1 MRRWKKGVAWLLIW
15 AFCQGFAVPSLAENL
30 EAELSDVQSQMNE
43 AQHRKELAEEQIGSV
58 SELLR
63 QIQSELD
70 VALNELH
77 AIEVQQSQVNAQ
89 IQQTEV
95 ELTAAQKRLEERER
109 ILNKRLRDVYMHG
122 KLNYLEVILGAKN
135 FTDFANRLEFLKRI
149 VSADLNLITEIRA
162 ERELIL
168 QKKQQLEVQ
177 RQQLAKLQAEAE
189 AKKTVVENKKQDQL
203 IVLARLQDEKALA
216 EASYAELQ
224 ATSQD
229 IEARIRARQQ
239 QGASAGQVVH
249 GSGVFIWPTSGPIT
263 SPFGYRIHPIFGTQI
278 YHSGIDI
285 GVDTGTPIMAA
296 DSGVVVE
303 ADWLGGYGY
312 AVVIDHGNGLSTLYG
327 HNSELAVSPGQ
338 SVQQGQV
345 IAYAG
350 STGYSTGPHCH
361 FEVRVDGSPV
371 DPMGYL

>member
-1 MRRWKKGVAWLLIW
+1 MRRWEKGVAWLLIW

-95 ELTAAQKRLEERER
+95 ELTAAQKRLDERER

-189 AKKTVVENKKQDQL
+189 AKKTVVENKKQYQL

-249 GSGVFIWPTSGPIT
+249 GSGVLIWPTSGPIT

>member
-1 MRRWKKGVAWLLIW
+1 MRRWEKGVAWLLIW

-95 ELTAAQKRLEERER
+95 ELTAAQKRLDERER

-345 IAYAG
+345 IAYA
-350 STGYSTGPHCH
+350 
-361 FEVRVDGSPV
+361 
-371 DPMGYL
+371 

>member
-30 EAELSDVQSQMNE
+30 EDELSDVQSQMNE

-58 SELLR
+58 SELSR

-95 ELTAAQKRLEERER
+95 ELAAAQKRLDERER

-149 VSADLNLITEIRA
+149 VSADLNLIAEIRA

-168 QKKQQLEVQ
+168 QKKQQLEAQ
-177 RQQLAKLQAEAE
+177 RQQLAQLQAEAE

-249 GSGVFIWPTSGPIT
+249 GSGVFVWPTSGPIT

-285 GVDTGTPIMAA
+285 GVDTGTPIVAA
-296 DSGVVVE
+296 DSGVVIE

-361 FEVRVDGSPV
+361 FEVRVNGSPV

>member
-1 MRRWKKGVAWLLIW
+1 MRRWEKGAVWLLLW
-15 AFCQGFAVPSLAENL
+15 AFCQCIAMPSLAEDL
-30 EAELSDVQSQMNE
+30 EAELSNVQSQMDE

-70 VALNELH
+70 TALNELH
-77 AIEVQQSQVNAQ
+77 AVEVQQSQVNAQ

-95 ELTAAQKRLEERER
+95 ELAAAQKRLDERER

-361 FEVRVDGSPV
+361 FEVRVNGSPV

>member
-43 AQHRKELAEEQIGSV
+43 AQQRKELAEEQIGSV

-95 ELTAAQKRLEERER
+95 ELTAAQKRLDERER

>member
-1 MRRWKKGVAWLLIW
+1 MRRWEKGVAWLLIW

-95 ELTAAQKRLEERER
+95 ELTAAQKRLDERER

-249 GSGVFIWPTSGPIT
+249 CSGVFIWPTSGPIT

>member
-1 MRRWKKGVAWLLIW
+1 MKRWEKGASWLLIW
-15 AFCQGFAVPSLAENL
+15 AFCQCFVTPSLAEGL
-30 EAELSDVQSQMNE
+30 EAELSNVQSQMDE

-63 QIQSELD
+63 QIQSELNA
-70 VALNELH
+70 ALDELH
-77 AIEVQQSQVNAQ
+77 AVEVQQSQVNAQ

-95 ELTAAQKRLEERER
+95 ELAAAQKRLDEREQ

-122 KLNYLEVILGAKN
+122 KLNYLEVVLGAKN

-249 GSGVFIWPTSGPIT
+249 GSGVFVWPASGPIT

-285 GVDTGTPIMAA
+285 GVDTGTPIVAA
-296 DSGVVVE
+296 DSGVVIE

-361 FEVRVDGSPV
+361 FEVRVNGSPV

>member
-1 MRRWKKGVAWLLIW
+1 MRRWEKGVAWLLIW
-15 AFCQGFAVPSLAENL
+15 AVCQGFAVPSLAENL

-43 AQHRKELAEEQIGSV
+43 AQHGKELAEEQIGSV

-70 VALNELH
+70 TALNELH
-77 AIEVQQSQVNAQ
+77 AVEVQQSQVNAQ

-95 ELTAAQKRLEERER
+95 ELTAAQKRLDERER
-109 ILNKRLRDVYMHG
+109 VLNKRLRDVYMHG

-249 GSGVFIWPTSGPIT
+249 GSGAFVWPTSGPIT

-285 GVDTGTPIMAA
+285 GVDTGTPIVAA
-296 DSGVVVE
+296 DSGVVIE
-303 ADWLGGYGY
+303 AGWLGGYGY

-327 HNSELAVSPGQ
+327 HNSDLAVSPGQ

>member
-1 MRRWKKGVAWLLIW
+1 MRRWEKGVAWLLIW

-95 ELTAAQKRLEERER
+95 EPTAAQKRLDERER

-312 AVVIDHGNGLSTLYG
+312 AVVIDNGNGLSTLYG

>member
-1 MRRWKKGVAWLLIW
+1 MRRWEKGVAWLLIW

-63 QIQSELD
+63 HIQSELD
-70 VALNELH
+70 MALNELH

-95 ELTAAQKRLEERER
+95 ELAAAQKRLDERER

-239 QGASAGQVVH
+239 QGASAGQVMH

-296 DSGVVVE
+296 DNGVVIE

-361 FEVRVDGSPV
+361 FEVRVNGSPV

>member
-30 EAELSDVQSQMNE
+30 EDELSDVQSQMNE

-95 ELTAAQKRLEERER
+95 ELAAAQKRLDERER

-149 VSADLNLITEIRA
+149 VSADLNLIAEIRA

-168 QKKQQLEVQ
+168 QKKQQLEAQ
-177 RQQLAKLQAEAE
+177 RQQLAQLQAEAE

-249 GSGVFIWPTSGPIT
+249 GSGVFVWPTSGPIT

-285 GVDTGTPIMAA
+285 GVDTGTPIVAA
-296 DSGVVVE
+296 DSGVVIE

-361 FEVRVDGSPV
+361 FEVRVNGSPV

>member
-95 ELTAAQKRLEERER
+95 ELTAAQKRLDERER

>member
-1 MRRWKKGVAWLLIW
+1 MKRWKKGAAWLLIW
-15 AFCQGFAVPSLAENL
+15 AFCQCFVMPSLAEDL

-70 VALNELH
+70 VALNELR
-77 AIEVQQSQVNAQ
+77 AIEVQQSHVNAQ

-95 ELTAAQKRLEERER
+95 ELAAAQKRLDERER

-122 KLNYLEVILGAKN
+122 KLNYLEVILGAKS

-168 QKKQQLEVQ
+168 QKKQQLEAQ

-189 AKKTVVENKKQDQL
+189 AKKAVVENKKQDQL

-285 GVDTGTPIMAA
+285 GVDTGTPIVAA

>member
-1 MRRWKKGVAWLLIW
+1 MRRWEKGVAWLLIW

-95 ELTAAQKRLEERER
+95 ELAAAQKRLDERER

-168 QKKQQLEVQ
+168 QKKQQLEIQ

-189 AKKTVVENKKQDQL
+189 AKKAVVENKKQDQL

>member
-1 MRRWKKGVAWLLIW
+1 MKRWEKGAAWLLIW
-15 AFCQGFAVPSLAENL
+15 AFCQCFVTPSLAEDL
-30 EAELSDVQSQMNE
+30 EAELSNVQSQMDE

-70 VALNELH
+70 AALDELH
-77 AIEVQQSQVNAQ
+77 AVEVQQSQVNAQ

-95 ELTAAQKRLEERER
+95 ELAAAQKRLDERER

-168 QKKQQLEVQ
+168 QKKQQLEIQ

-189 AKKTVVENKKQDQL
+189 AKKAVVENKKQDQL

>member
-1 MRRWKKGVAWLLIW
+1 MRRWEKGVAWLLIW

-95 ELTAAQKRLEERER
+95 ELTAAQKRLDERER

-168 QKKQQLEVQ
+168 QKKQQLEAQ

-285 GVDTGTPIMAA
+285 GVDTGTPIVAA

>member
-1 MRRWKKGVAWLLIW
+1 MKRWKKGVAWLLIW
-15 AFCQGFAVPSLAENL
+15 AFCQCFVMPSLAEDL

-77 AIEVQQSQVNAQ
+77 AIEVQQSHVNAQ

-95 ELTAAQKRLEERER
+95 ELAAAQKRLDERER

-122 KLNYLEVILGAKN
+122 KLNYLEVILGAKS

-149 VSADLNLITEIRA
+149 VSADLDLITEIRA

-168 QKKQQLEVQ
+168 QKKQQLEAQ

-189 AKKTVVENKKQDQL
+189 AKKAVVENKKQDQL

-285 GVDTGTPIMAA
+285 GVDTGTPIVAA

>member
-1 MRRWKKGVAWLLIW
+1 MRRWKEGVAWLLIW

-95 ELTAAQKRLEERER
+95 ELTAAQKRLDERER

>member
-1 MRRWKKGVAWLLIW
+1 MRRWEKGVAWLLIW

-95 ELTAAQKRLEERER
+95 ELTAAQKRLDERER

-249 GSGVFIWPTSGPIT
+249 GSGVFVWPTSGPIT

-285 GVDTGTPIMAA
+285 GVDTGTPIVAA
-296 DSGVVVE
+296 DSGVVIE

-361 FEVRVDGSPV
+361 FEVRVNGSPV

>member
-1 MRRWKKGVAWLLIW
+1 MRRWEKGVAWLLIW

-95 ELTAAQKRLEERER
+95 ELTAAQKRLDERER

-203 IVLARLQDEKALA
+203 IVLARLQDEKSLA

>member
-1 MRRWKKGVAWLLIW
+1 MRRWEKGVAWLLIW
-15 AFCQGFAVPSLAENL
+15 AVCQGFAVPSLAENL

-70 VALNELH
+70 TALNELH
-77 AIEVQQSQVNAQ
+77 AVEVQQSQVNAQ

-95 ELTAAQKRLEERER
+95 ELTAAQKRLDERER
-109 ILNKRLRDVYMHG
+109 VLNKRLRDVYMHG

-249 GSGVFIWPTSGPIT
+249 GSGVFVWPTSGPIT

-285 GVDTGTPIMAA
+285 GVDTGTPIVAA
-296 DSGVVVE
+296 DSGVVIE
-303 ADWLGGYGY
+303 AGWLGGYGY

-327 HNSELAVSPGQ
+327 HNSDLAVSPGQ

>member
-1 MRRWKKGVAWLLIW
+1 MRRWEKGVAWLLIW

-95 ELTAAQKRLEERER
+95 ELAAAQKRLDERER

-149 VSADLNLITEIRA
+149 ISADLNLITEIRA

-249 GSGVFIWPTSGPIT
+249 GSGVFVWPTSGPIT

-285 GVDTGTPIMAA
+285 GVDTGTPIVAA
-296 DSGVVVE
+296 DSGVVIE

>member
-1 MRRWKKGVAWLLIW
+1 MRRWEKGVAWLLIW
-15 AFCQGFAVPSLAENL
+15 AFCQGFAVPSLAESL

-43 AQHRKELAEEQIGSV
+43 AQHRKELAEEQISSV

-70 VALNELH
+70 AALDELH
-77 AIEVQQSQVNAQ
+77 AVEVQQSQVNAQ

-95 ELTAAQKRLEERER
+95 ELAAAQKRLDERER

-122 KLNYLEVILGAKN
+122 KLNYLEVVLGAKN

-249 GSGVFIWPTSGPIT
+249 GSGVFVWPTSGPIT

-285 GVDTGTPIMAA
+285 GVDTGTPIVAA
-296 DSGVVVE
+296 DGGVVIE

-361 FEVRVDGSPV
+361 FEVRVNGSPV

>member
-1 MRRWKKGVAWLLIW
+1 MRRWEKGVAWLLIW

-77 AIEVQQSQVNAQ
+77 AIEMQQSQVNAQ

-95 ELTAAQKRLEERER
+95 ELTAAQKRLDERER

-327 HNSELAVSPGQ
+327 HNSELAVSPGH

>member
-95 ELTAAQKRLEERER
+95 ELTAAQKCLDERER

>member
-95 ELTAAQKRLEERER
+95 ELTAAQKRLDERER

-239 QGASAGQVVH
+239 QGASTGQVVH

>member
-1 MRRWKKGVAWLLIW
+1 MRRWEKGVAWLLIW

-30 EAELSDVQSQMNE
+30 EDELSDVQSQMNE

-70 VALNELH
+70 TALNELH
-77 AIEVQQSQVNAQ
+77 AVEVQQSQVNAQ

-95 ELTAAQKRLEERER
+95 ELTAAQKRLDERER
-109 ILNKRLRDVYMHG
+109 VLNKRLRDVYMHG

-249 GSGVFIWPTSGPIT
+249 GSGAFVWPTSGPIT

-285 GVDTGTPIMAA
+285 GVDTGTPIVAA
-296 DSGVVVE
+296 DSGVVIE
-303 ADWLGGYGY
+303 AGWLGGYGY

-327 HNSELAVSPGQ
+327 HNSDLAVSPGQ
-338 SVQQGQV
+338 SVHQGQV

-361 FEVRVDGSPV
+361 FEVRGDGSPV

>member
-1 MRRWKKGVAWLLIW
+1 MRRWEKGVAWLLIW

-77 AIEVQQSQVNAQ
+77 AIEMQQSQVNAQ

-95 ELTAAQKRLEERER
+95 ELTAAQKRLDERER

>member
-1 MRRWKKGVAWLLIW
+1 MRRWEKGVAWLLIW
-15 AFCQGFAVPSLAENL
+15 AVCQGFAVPSLAENL

-95 ELTAAQKRLEERER
+95 ELAAAQKRLDERER

-168 QKKQQLEVQ
+168 QKKQQLEIQ

-189 AKKTVVENKKQDQL
+189 AKKAVVENKKQDQL

>member
-1 MRRWKKGVAWLLIW
+1 MKRWKKGAAWLLIW
-15 AFCQGFAVPSLAENL
+15 AFCQCFVIPSLAEDL

-77 AIEVQQSQVNAQ
+77 AIEVQQSHVNAQ

-95 ELTAAQKRLEERER
+95 ELAAAQKRLDERER

-149 VSADLNLITEIRA
+149 ISADLNLITEIRA

-249 GSGVFIWPTSGPIT
+249 GSGVFVWPTSGPIT

-285 GVDTGTPIMAA
+285 GVDTGTPIVAA
-296 DSGVVVE
+296 DSGVVIE

>member
-1 MRRWKKGVAWLLIW
+1 MRRWEKGVAWLLIW

-95 ELTAAQKRLEERER
+95 ELTAAQKRLDERER

-249 GSGVFIWPTSGPIT
+249 GSGVFVWPTSGPIT

-285 GVDTGTPIMAA
+285 GVDTGTPIVAA
-296 DSGVVVE
+296 DSGVVIE

>member
-1 MRRWKKGVAWLLIW
+1 MRRWEKGVAWLLIW
-15 AFCQGFAVPSLAENL
+15 AVCQGFAVPSLAENL

-70 VALNELH
+70 TALNELH
-77 AIEVQQSQVNAQ
+77 AVEVQQSQVNAQ

-95 ELTAAQKRLEERER
+95 ELTAAQKRLDERER
-109 ILNKRLRDVYMHG
+109 VLNKRLRDVYMHG
-122 KLNYLEVILGAKN
+122 KLNYLEVVLGAKN

-168 QKKQQLEVQ
+168 QKKQQLEEQ
-177 RQQLAKLQAEAE
+177 RQQLAKLQVEAE

-203 IVLARLQDEKALA
+203 IVLARLQDEKVLA

-249 GSGVFIWPTSGPIT
+249 GSGVFVWPTSGPIT

-285 GVDTGTPIMAA
+285 GVDTGTPIVAA
-296 DSGVVVE
+296 DSGVVIE

-312 AVVIDHGNGLSTLYG
+312 AVVVDHGNGLSTLYG

-361 FEVRVDGSPV
+361 FEVRVNGSPV

>member
-1 MRRWKKGVAWLLIW
+1 MRRWEKGVAWLLIW

-95 ELTAAQKRLEERER
+95 ELTAAQKRLDERER

-189 AKKTVVENKKQDQL
+189 AKKTVVENKKQYQL

>member
-1 MRRWKKGVAWLLIW
+1 MRRWGKGVAWLLIW
-15 AFCQGFAVPSLAENL
+15 AVCQGFAVPSLAENL

-70 VALNELH
+70 TALNELH
-77 AIEVQQSQVNAQ
+77 AVEVQQSQVNAQ

-95 ELTAAQKRLEERER
+95 ELTAAQKRLDERER
-109 ILNKRLRDVYMHG
+109 VLNKRLRDVYMHG

-249 GSGVFIWPTSGPIT
+249 GSGVFVWPTSGPIT

-285 GVDTGTPIMAA
+285 GVDTGTPIVAA
-296 DSGVVVE
+296 DSGVVIE
-303 ADWLGGYGY
+303 AGWLGGYGY

-327 HNSELAVSPGQ
+327 HNSDLAVSPGQ

>member
-1 MRRWKKGVAWLLIW
+1 MKRWKKGVAWLLIW
-15 AFCQGFAVPSLAENL
+15 AFCQCFVMPSLAEDL

-95 ELTAAQKRLEERER
+95 ELAAAQKRLDERER

-168 QKKQQLEVQ
+168 QKKQQLEAQ

-249 GSGVFIWPTSGPIT
+249 GSGVFVWPTSGPIT

-285 GVDTGTPIMAA
+285 GVDTGTPIVAA
-296 DSGVVVE
+296 DSGVVIE

-361 FEVRVDGSPV
+361 FEVRVNGSPV

>member
-1 MRRWKKGVAWLLIW
+1 MRRWEKGAVWLLLW
-15 AFCQGFAVPSLAENL
+15 AFCQCTVMPSLAEDL
-30 EAELSDVQSQMNE
+30 EAELSNVQSQMDE

-95 ELTAAQKRLEERER
+95 ELAAAQKRLDERER

-122 KLNYLEVILGAKN
+122 KLNYLEVVLGAKN

-239 QGASAGQVVH
+239 QGASAGQVMH

-296 DSGVVVE
+296 DNGVVIE

-361 FEVRVDGSPV
+361 FEVRVNGSPV

>member
-30 EAELSDVQSQMNE
+30 EDELSDVQSQMNE

-95 ELTAAQKRLEERER
+95 ELAAAQKRLDERER

-149 VSADLNLITEIRA
+149 VSADLNLIAEIRA

-168 QKKQQLEVQ
+168 QKKQQLEAQ
-177 RQQLAKLQAEAE
+177 RQQLAQLQAEAE

-249 GSGVFIWPTSGPIT
+249 GSGVFVWPTSGPIT

-285 GVDTGTPIMAA
+285 GVDTGTPIVAA
-296 DSGVVVE
+296 DSGVVIE

-312 AVVIDHGNGLSTLYG
+312 AVVIDHGNGLSTLCG

-361 FEVRVDGSPV
+361 FEVRVNGSPV